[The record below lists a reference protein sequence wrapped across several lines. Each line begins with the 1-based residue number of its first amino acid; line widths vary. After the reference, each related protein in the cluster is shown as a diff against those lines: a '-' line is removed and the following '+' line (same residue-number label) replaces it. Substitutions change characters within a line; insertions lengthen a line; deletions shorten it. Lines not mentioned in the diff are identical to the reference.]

1 MRGKRRPEYLFL
13 SLGFA
18 LAGIIVTVLMMIV
31 MISSSY
37 SGVSK
42 DQGFEQIVAR
52 AEKITGSESS
62 AQNRVSG
69 GMYSLGDYLISVFES
84 PEYLATCESDQQFA
98 SDLVMVLNG
107 SDDINAVS
115 GVLSDLNA
123 DTRMNVI
130 SKMAGDIKGSYK
142 ATGSLPDKEEG
153 YVTSAS
159 VNEGFT
165 REGSILMGIN
175 KTSGSLQYKGK
186 GIRADILTDG
196 SLCHGYLNL
205 GDADGNG
212 MRAFEVSWDTAQAK
226 PGHHEVDL
234 LFRTED
240 GKSFVVSGGETDIP
254 DFEDIAN
261 DRAYEGILPSDS
273 DSSWYRFNCEDRDAY
288 VNVVGMSGDLKASLY
303 DLYGN
308 LVGTND
314 IAGSEYEVLRAKG
327 QDIAEATEIT
337 GIEGLSNCFYVRIQ
351 RGGAVTDPSQDINYM
366 LVQSRDVARYNGTY
380 MAVIENDGENVKLID
395 KECDMFEE
403 TVAKA
408 NILPLNGTLC
418 DVTVK
423 SGSTGEAINVW
434 PGFDPLK
441 NEYAYYMTGAA
452 EVKVSA
458 VSQEGY
464 AGKVS
469 LNTGDKK
476 IDAEGGEYD
485 FYLDNGLNVMNIE
498 VQSFNGD
505 INEYKFY
512 FLCGDD
518 DSEFYRTTLSAFPQ
532 SYTNGLLLLH
542 IQHPDYKF
550 TPYNTGLDF
559 NEALKVEDSGGRSLA
574 TNRYNPTY
582 VRPDSRIYD
591 APDWMAV
598 KTEVV
603 SYYMDPRNFLV
614 TERVFM
620 FERQSFNPEY
630 HTVEGVKAMISGT
643 FMDTDEYDYASAIMS
658 AAQTSGVSPYLLTS
672 RILTEMG
679 SNGQSKLAQ
688 GTVEGYEGYYNFYN
702 IGSYGTTDEGGP
714 VLKGA
719 KYARWGYDPEE
730 QQISE
735 KEASYLLP
743 WDTRDKAITG
753 GALWIA
759 AGYINNGQDTLYF
772 QKFDVVDNGT
782 DRYDHQYAGNIM
794 MAYSEGYRYYK
805 SYLKTD
811 QLDNTYE
818 FIIPVYE
825 NMPEQY
831 GDLP

>member
-18 LAGIIVTVLMMIV
+18 LAGIIVTILMMIV
-31 MISSSY
+31 MISSSH

-42 DQGFEQIVAR
+42 DQGLEQIVGR
-52 AEKITGSESS
+52 AEKITGSSSS
-62 AQNRVSG
+62 AQNRISG

-84 PEYLATCESDQQFA
+84 PEYLASCENDQRFA
-98 SDLVMVLNG
+98 SDLVMVLKG
-107 SDDINAVS
+107 SDDINAVTEVMS
-115 GVLSDLNA
+115 ALGSE
-123 DTRMNVI
+123 TRMSVI
-130 SKMAGDIKGSYK
+130 SRMSGNIKSSYK
-142 ATGSLPDKEEG
+142 ATGRLPGPDEG
-153 YVTSAS
+153 YVASAS

-175 KTSGSLQYKGK
+175 KTSGSLQYKGS

-196 SLCHGYLNL
+196 SICHGYLNL
-205 GDADGNG
+205 GDAGASG
-212 MRAFEVSWDTAQAK
+212 ERAFEVSWDTAQAR
-226 PGHHEVDL
+226 PGHHNVDL
-234 LFRTED
+234 LFRTQD
-240 GKSFVVSGGETDIP
+240 GRSFVVPGGETDIP

-261 DRAYEGILPSDS
+261 DRAYEGVLPSDS

-288 VNVVGMSGDLKASLY
+288 VNIVGMTGDLKASLY

-308 LVGTND
+308 LIGTND
-314 IAGSEYEVLRAKG
+314 ISGTGYEVLRAKS
-327 QDIAEATEIT
+327 QDIAQASKIT

-351 RGGAVTDPSQDINYM
+351 RGDGVEDPGQDVDYM

-395 KECDMFEE
+395 KDRDMFEE
-403 TVAKA
+403 AVSKA
-408 NILPLNGTLC
+408 DLLPLNGTLC
-418 DVTVK
+418 DVSVK
-423 SGSTGEAINVW
+423 NGVTGEAVNVW

-441 NEYAYYMTGAA
+441 NEYAYYMTGAS

-469 LNTGDKK
+469 LNAGDKQ
-476 IDAEGGEYD
+476 ISVEDGEYD
-485 FYLDNGLNVMNIE
+485 IYLDNGLNVMNIE
-498 VQSFNGD
+498 VQSFTGD

-518 DSEFYRTTLSAFPQ
+518 DSEFYRTTLSAFPK

-550 TPYNTGLDF
+550 TPYDTGLDF

-614 TERVFM
+614 TDRVFM
-620 FERQSFNPEY
+620 FERQSYNPQY
-630 HTVEGVKAMISGT
+630 HTAEGVKAMISGT
-643 FMDTDEYDYASAIMS
+643 FMDTDDYDYASAIMS

-679 SNGQSKLAQ
+679 SNGQSKLAS
-688 GTVEGYEGYYNFYN
+688 GTVEGFEGYYNFYN
-702 IGSYGTTDEGGP
+702 IGSYGTTEEGGP

-719 KYARWGYDPEE
+719 QYARWGYDPEE

-743 WDTRDKAITG
+743 WDTREKAITG

-782 DRYDHQYAGNIM
+782 GLYDHQYAGNIM
-794 MAYSEGYRYYK
+794 MAYSEGNRYYK
-805 SYLKTD
+805 SYLKTG
-811 QLDNTYE
+811 QLDNTFE
-818 FIIPVYE
+818 FIIPVYG